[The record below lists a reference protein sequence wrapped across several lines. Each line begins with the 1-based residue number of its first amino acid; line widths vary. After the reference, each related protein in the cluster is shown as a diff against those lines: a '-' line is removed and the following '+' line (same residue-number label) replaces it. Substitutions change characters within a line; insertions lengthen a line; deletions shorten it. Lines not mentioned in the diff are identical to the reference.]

1 MTRPEA
7 IRFIATYPRA
17 IISVSLA
24 REISNALG
32 IVFDMLLYIA
42 PDLVR
47 SLHGRVGW
55 TVYLTGAPSD
65 LVQVSDLGATVC
77 RYMGLYADGDHA
89 LQSPHGT
96 PGKQA
101 DYVGQRAAI
110 RLARHWWGEP
120 GVRDLRQDCP
130 RLPKVLLR
138 ERPYKP

>member
-1 MTRPEA
+1 MSRPEA
-7 IRFIATYPRA
+7 IRFIAKYPRA
-17 IISVSLA
+17 LISVGMA
-24 REISNALG
+24 REVSSALG
-32 IVFDMLLYIA
+32 VPFDLLLYITKN
-42 PDLVR
+42 LVR
-47 SLHGRVGW
+47 PMHAGA
-55 TVYLTGAPSD
+55 VYLVNAPRE

-120 GVRDLRQDCP
+120 GVRDLRQDVP
-130 RLPKVLLR
+130 NLPKVLLR
-138 ERPYKP
+138 ERPFQP